1 MRKALLITILLFS
14 SVFAFAQIGIMG
26 KRVLVKTD
34 IVNGLRRPISLVEV
48 EGALTRK
55 FSIALNYSFFDMPMN
70 AQFKTSNFAYWMNYS
85 SQATWDKYL
94 PGYDRSPVTYGSS
107 AYEIADVVDEQ
118 ASFKANP
125 TITGKQKVFGV
136 LFNFYGGGAI
146 SAPNGGYFQLGVK
159 TGKQSISGS
168 VNVPYLTGDANY
180 YGNLYYS
187 GMKSVKFKD
196 VEVRLTSLILGGGKH
211 YLLHPRVMLDLN
223 YGTSL
228 NITTT
233 GGNDDISLFS
243 SLVARRN
250 GANIYALANG
260 GSSAI
265 DPIQKTSFNFG
276 LFLNVKLGVLLF

>member
-1 MRKALLITILLFS
+1 MRKAVLIFILFFS
-14 SVFAFAQIGIMG
+14 SVVSFAQIGIMG

-34 IVNGLRRPISLVEV
+34 IINGLRRPISLVEV
-48 EGALTRK
+48 EAALSRK

-70 AQFKTSNFAYWMNYS
+70 AQFRSSNFAYWLNYS
-85 SQATWDKYL
+85 SQASWDKYL
-94 PGYDRSPVTYGSS
+94 PDYDRSAITYGSS
-107 AYEIADVVDEQ
+107 AYEIADIVDEQ
-118 ASFKANP
+118 PTFKANP
-125 TITGKQKVFGV
+125 TVTGKQKVFGV

-159 TGKQSISGS
+159 SGKQSISGS
-168 VNVPYLTGDANY
+168 VNVPYLIGDPNY
-180 YGNLYYS
+180 YSNLDYA
-187 GMKSVKFKD
+187 GMKTVKFKD
-196 VEVRLTSLILGGGKH
+196 IEVRFTSLILGGGKH

-223 YGTSL
+223 YGTSI
-228 NITTT
+228 NVTST

-250 GANIYALANG
+250 GANIFALANG

>member
-1 MRKALLITILLFS
+1 MRKALLIFILLIS
-14 SVFAFAQIGIMG
+14 SVFAYAQIGIMG

-48 EGALTRK
+48 EGALSRK

-70 AQFKTSNFAYWMNYS
+70 AQFKPSNFAYWMNYS

-94 PGYDRSPVTYGSS
+94 PGYDRNAVTYGSN
-107 AYEIADVVDEQ
+107 AYEIADILDGE
-118 ASFKANP
+118 ATFKANP
-125 TITGKQKVFGV
+125 IVTGKQHVWGV

-146 SAPNGGYFQLGVK
+146 SAPYGGYFQLGVK
-159 TGKQSISGS
+159 SGKQSISGS
-168 VNVPYLTGDANY
+168 VNVPYLIGDVNY
-180 YGNLYYS
+180 YSNVYYS

-223 YGTSL
+223 YGTSI
-228 NITTT
+228 NVTST

-243 SLVARRN
+243 SLVARKN
-250 GANIYALANG
+250 GANIFALANG
-260 GSSAI
+260 GSSAV
-265 DPIQKTSFNFG
+265 DPIQKTSFNWG